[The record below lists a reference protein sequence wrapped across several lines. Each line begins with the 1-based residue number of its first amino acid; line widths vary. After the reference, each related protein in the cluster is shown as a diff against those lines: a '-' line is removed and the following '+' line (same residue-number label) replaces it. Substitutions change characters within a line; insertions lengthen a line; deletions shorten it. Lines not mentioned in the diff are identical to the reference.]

1 MLDLFR
7 NKYVIHIGPE
17 SLISGTISR
26 ISTNLSMLQF
36 SKISTQLNR
45 IYQMYDEIKSKLVLL
60 LAVDNLR
67 RL

>member
-17 SLISGTISR
+17 SLIYGTISR
-26 ISTNLSMLQF
+26 INTNLSMLQF

-45 IYQMYDEIKSKLVLL
+45 IYDEIKSKLVLL

>member
-45 IYQMYDEIKSKLVLL
+45 IYDEIKSKLVLL